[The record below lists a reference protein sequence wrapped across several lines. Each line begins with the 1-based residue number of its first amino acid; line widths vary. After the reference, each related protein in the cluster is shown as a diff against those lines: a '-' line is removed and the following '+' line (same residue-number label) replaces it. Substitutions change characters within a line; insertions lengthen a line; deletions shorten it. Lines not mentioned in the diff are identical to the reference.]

1 MNEQIR
7 LTPKAIRTNMGY
19 SQSQMASEIN
29 KYVPMDER
37 KYKERENKISKWT
50 GLEIIAFAKV
60 ANISDIRIIKLD

>member
-1 MNEQIR
+1 
-7 LTPKAIRTNMGY
+7 MGY

>member
-7 LTPKAIRTNMGY
+7 LTPKAIRINMGY

-37 KYKERENKISKWT
+37 KYKERENKKFI
-50 GLEIIAFAKV
+50 GI
-60 ANISDIRIIKLD
+60 